1 MQPDDLERML
11 EAVEGTEGGEG
22 SAETSAHGQWSEADR
37 QWSSRGWQSWRSGG
51 WSWDPWSRYHGSY
64 WGAQDEGDRGE
75 PGESD
80 GRTRQPGASSASEP
94 AAAAPPSSQWEW
106 CRDDRWWNDK
116 SWTSYKGDYSDPP
129 AWPGWNNFRLWKRAI
144 RRWHNNTDVAV
155 WRRSEKILKTFEWD
169 LQAKMDHLDEKVLAS
184 ESYLD
189 RIIEVLDVLAGER
202 ESSERRRA
210 VRAAL
215 YEGVRKPSETLAQ
228 YALRRESQFQS
239 AGQFLDLPSDLKG
252 FMMEEQAGLTKQGI
266 QNLRVLTSGSSDY
279 GQVCRALKVLDVE
292 EESLVRSGGGR
303 TNYFQD
309 SEDFAEDLKVAEDD
323 DPDLILYAL
332 EEQDLDEFEAL
343 SFLTEWKTNKR
354 TWAESRELKAAKKKD
369 RLHFD
374 RPDSRPSRP
383 TTRRKLSI
391 DELKRVSRCANCLER
406 GHWQAECTRP
416 YKPREPGTRLGPER
430 NKPAASAFAFLGLA
444 SSSSTSTSFSYL
456 GSWCSGELRVSE
468 DEATSG
474 KDIGKAAEC
483 QESFVS
489 IPAGHAIIDPGAA
502 QDLVGKPAFDRLRKK
517 LAEIGL
523 QPVILSEEPPA
534 AAGIGGKADAL
545 FVALTPCFLGQQPG
559 IVKLTVLKQD
569 IPHLLS
575 IGLLEHAQ
583 SIIDTSSNKIQFR
596 AFGCS
601 ADMTR
606 LPSGHRT
613 LDISSWDGEEFNV
626 PEQVLKDFNLKP
638 DAFKL
643 SDSAIS
649 EVYMAASSIGVGAAD
664 SCDAVNDFFYR
675 VLNGFS
681 ERGQF
686 QWLEECLVLVEFQP
700 TRFQLPP
707 KSDIH
712 RVLRSSWWLIA
723 DSAIRLENQVEWG
736 KFRSGTCSFL
746 DKTRRCFD
754 HNVFQR

>member
-1 MQPDDLERML
+1 
-11 EAVEGTEGGEG
+11 
-22 SAETSAHGQWSEADR
+22 
-37 QWSSRGWQSWRSGG
+37 
-51 WSWDPWSRYHGSY
+51 
-64 WGAQDEGDRGE
+64 
-75 PGESD
+75 
-80 GRTRQPGASSASEP
+80 
-94 AAAAPPSSQWEW
+94 
-106 CRDDRWWNDK
+106 
-116 SWTSYKGDYSDPP
+116 
-129 AWPGWNNFRLWKRAI
+129 
-144 RRWHNNTDVAV
+144 
-155 WRRSEKILKTFEWD
+155 
-169 LQAKMDHLDEKVLAS
+169 MDHLDERVLAS

-292 EESLVRSGGGR
+292 EESLIRSGGGR

-309 SEDFAEDLKVAEDD
+309 SEDFAEDLNVAEDD

-332 EEQDLDEFEAL
+332 EEQDLDEYEAL
-343 SFLTEWKTNKR
+343 SFLTEWKTKKR

-430 NKPAASAFAFLGLA
+430 NKPAASAFAFLGLP
-444 SSSSTSTSFSYL
+444 SSSSTSSSFSYL
-456 GSWCSGELRVSE
+456 GSWCFGELRISE

-483 QESFVS
+483 RESFVS

-517 LAEIGL
+517 LAEIGF

-649 EVYMAASSIGVGAAD
+649 EVYMAASSIGVGVAD
-664 SCDAVNDFFYR
+664 SRIAVNDFFCR

-681 ERGQF
+681 ERGSISMVGRR
-686 QWLEECLVLVEFQP
+686 LGSGGISTHKVS
-700 TRFQLPP
+700 TPP
-707 KSDIH
+707 QK
-712 RVLRSSWWLIA
+712 
-723 DSAIRLENQVEWG
+723 
-736 KFRSGTCSFL
+736 
-746 DKTRRCFD
+746 
-754 HNVFQR
+754 